1 MGKRHP
7 NHRKV
12 KIHRSY
18 TVAEVTETLNVH
30 KNTVRNWLKNGL
42 AAIDCKRPILI
53 AGKDLIAFL
62 QQRKVKNKQQCGPGE
77 MYCVRCRTPR
87 VPADCKADYSPDND
101 KVGNL
106 TGVCP
111 VCHASMNRRAS
122 LAKIGDVCG
131 DLDILFPVDLQHIIE
146 RI

>member
-1 MGKRHP
+1 M
-7 NHRKV
+7 

-18 TVAEVTETLNVH
+18 TVAEVTETLTVH

-42 AAIDCKRPILI
+42 AAIDCKRPTLI

-62 QQRKVKNKQQCGPGE
+62 QYRKVKNKQQCGPGK

-87 VPADCKADYSPDND
+87 IPVGCKAGYSPDND

-111 VCHASMNRRAS
+111 VCNARMNRRVS
-122 LAKIGDVCG
+122 LSKIGDVCG
-131 DLDILFPVDLQHIIE
+131 DLDIMFTEDLQRIVE